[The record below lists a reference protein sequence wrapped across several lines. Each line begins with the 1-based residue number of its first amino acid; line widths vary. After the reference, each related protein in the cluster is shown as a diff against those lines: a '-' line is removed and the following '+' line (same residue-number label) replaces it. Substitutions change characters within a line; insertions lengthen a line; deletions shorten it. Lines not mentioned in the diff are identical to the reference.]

1 MDQPINVYAM
11 LAPAIFA
18 VIIIEVIYCLVK
30 KNGYYTFQDSL
41 IGLGTTVLAQCVN
54 VSVAV
59 GVLAVYGF
67 IYDHFRL
74 TDIPTNVWTWAGCY
88 IGVDFL
94 FYWFHRA
101 GHRINILWAAHVPHH
116 SAEELNYAVALRAS
130 LTQRAASF
138 IFYWPLALL
147 GFKVDLILTVVAV
160 NLILQLLPHTRVIPK
175 LPAWIDSWLNTPYH
189 HQVHHGLNPI
199 YWDKNYGGTFIFW
212 DKMFGTYQDQVEPV
226 YYGVSV
232 PPKTWDVTYLNFHWY
247 IVLWKDAM
255 AATHFIDKILIWFM
269 PPGWR
274 PRNLAGQTY
283 EGKYEW
289 TGKGDQPK
297 YATKALAGSSIFLG
311 TQLVL
316 AFAIL
321 FWVINH
327 DSPLSTLDKV
337 ATTAMLWIGVTLWAW
352 ILESKP
358 MARIAQAL
366 YLVSMTGFCIYIEA
380 SYGYSQE
387 WIMATAATGAVYL
400 LWLGLGLKAP
410 SRSISAAGTA

>member
-1 MDQPINVYAM
+1 MDQPINVYAFV
-11 LAPAIFA
+11 APAIFA
-18 VIIIEVIYCLVK
+18 VILLEVAYCLVK

-41 IGLGTTVLAQCVN
+41 IGLGTTVIAQCVN
-54 VSVAV
+54 VAVAV
-59 GVLAVYGF
+59 GVLAVYGTIQKRF
-67 IYDHFRL
+67 GLFE
-74 TDIPTNVWTWAGCY
+74 IPTNVWTWLGCY
-88 IGVDFL
+88 LGVDFL

-147 GFKVDLILTVVAV
+147 GFKVDFILTVVAV

-175 LPAWIDSWLNTPYH
+175 LPSWIDNWLNTPYH

-212 DKMFGTYQDQVEPV
+212 DKLFGTYQDQVEPV

-232 PPKTWDVTYLNFHWY
+232 PPKTWDVTYLNFHWFH
-247 IVLWKDAM
+247 VLWKDAM
-255 AATHFIDKILIWFM
+255 AATHVVDKLLIWFK

-274 PRNLAGQTY
+274 PRNLAGQPY

-289 TGKGDQPK
+289 SGKGDQPK
-297 YATKALAGSSIFLG
+297 YATRALPGSSLFLG
-311 TQLVL
+311 SQLVV

-321 FWVINH
+321 FWVIDH
-327 DSPLSTLDKV
+327 HSPLGSLEKL
-337 ATTAMLWIGVTLWAW
+337 ATSALLWLGVSLWAW

-358 MARIAQAL
+358 KAKLAQAL
-366 YLVSMTGFCIYIEA
+366 FIVVMTGFCLHIE
-380 SYGYSQE
+380 SRHGYSTP
-387 WIMATAATGAVYL
+387 WMAASAAVGVGYL
-400 LWLGLGLKAP
+400 LWLALGIGAP
-410 SRSISAAGTA
+410 TAEAQPAT